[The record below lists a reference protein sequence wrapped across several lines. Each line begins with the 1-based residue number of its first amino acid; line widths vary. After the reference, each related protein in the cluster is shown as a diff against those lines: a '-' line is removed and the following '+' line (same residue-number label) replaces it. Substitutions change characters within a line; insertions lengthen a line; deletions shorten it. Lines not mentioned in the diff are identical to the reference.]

1 MEIFIGKSVPVNGH
15 IPECDAYRL
24 NKINISLYSA
34 ASPSFLPTA
43 PPKKKT
49 KEKKTSL
56 GVMGSDHSKTNTND
70 FQMSET
76 KAMPL

>member
-1 MEIFIGKSVPVNGH
+1 MMEIFIGKSVPVNGH
-15 IPECDAYRL
+15 IQECDAYWL

-34 ASPSFLPTA
+34 ASPNFLPTA
-43 PPKKKT
+43 PPKKT
-49 KEKKTSL
+49 KQKKTSL

-76 KAMPL
+76 KATAL

>member
-15 IPECDAYRL
+15 IQECDAYSTL
-24 NKINISLYSA
+24 VSTQQLPP
-34 ASPSFLPTA
+34 ASC
-43 PPKKKT
+43 PPPLKKK
-49 KEKKTSL
+49 KNKGKKTSL

-76 KAMPL
+76 KVMPL

>member
-1 MEIFIGKSVPVNGH
+1 MWRI
-15 IPECDAYRL
+15 L

-34 ASPSFLPTA
+34 ASPSFPQLPA
-43 PPKKKT
+43 HPPSKKK
-49 KEKKTSL
+49 KGKKTSL